1 MERARS
7 PIRTLDDAAR
17 YLDSLIDR
25 ERLPDARR
33 RRLSLAPIH
42 ALLDDVGNP
51 ERALSIVHVAG
62 SKGKGSTCTFG
73 DALSRALGERTALFT
88 SPHLERWT
96 ERFRID
102 GAEVEGERLAAAV
115 ERLRPS
121 VERLRADRTRET
133 PSFFDATTAAALLL
147 FAQARVDRVWLEVG
161 LGGRLDSTNAVA
173 PAACCITSIELEHTQ
188 VLGSTLDAI
197 AREKAGILKP
207 GVPAVVARLAPPAA
221 RAVRARAAEVGAALV
236 EEGDAFELATAPR
249 GRAVHLAY
257 RDDGL
262 DLELEVPVL
271 AAELARAAGLAV
283 ACVRALRAHAPDEVA
298 RAARAAFA
306 QVALPGRIEVRDGP
320 PLVVLDSAHT
330 GASARALAGALDA
343 IGLRDAELVLSV
355 SEGKALA
362 AIVDALARFAGRVW
376 CTRAD
381 RDRSLAPEAV
391 ADVVRSVRGDVAIA
405 CDEDPA
411 NAVRCAHAEAA
422 RGGRAVVVAG
432 SVYLAG
438 VARRALR
445 EHGASR

>member
-236 EEGDAFELATAPR
+236 EEG
-249 GRAVHLAY
+249 
-257 RDDGL
+257 
-262 DLELEVPVL
+262 
-271 AAELARAAGLAV
+271 AA
-283 ACVRALRAHAPDEVA
+283 
-298 RAARAAFA
+298 
-306 QVALPGRIEVRDGP
+306 
-320 PLVVLDSAHT
+320 
-330 GASARALAGALDA
+330 
-343 IGLRDAELVLSV
+343 
-355 SEGKALA
+355 
-362 AIVDALARFAGRVW
+362 
-376 CTRAD
+376 
-381 RDRSLAPEAV
+381 
-391 ADVVRSVRGDVAIA
+391 
-405 CDEDPA
+405 
-411 NAVRCAHAEAA
+411 
-422 RGGRAVVVAG
+422 
-432 SVYLAG
+432 
-438 VARRALR
+438 
-445 EHGASR
+445 